1 MIGKMD
7 VTSEAARLRAAA
19 EARPLKLPVNRR
31 VDEHHHLVTADGL
44 GVWFTIQVSAHARIF
59 EALFE
64 RTDTPPGDEEIAP
77 WLTELMPGR
86 QPVEAPGL
94 PGGLGRRFEVFD
106 HSQTGQPEETASPR
120 PGGAPEA

>member
-1 MIGKMD
+1 M
-7 VTSEAARLRAAA
+7 SPAAVIHRVRLR
-19 EARPLKLPVNRR
+19 RKKQQLPVNRR

-106 HSQTGQPEETASPR
+106 HSQTGKPEETASPR